1 MDQKVVCVFLIML
14 GVSHGLQCYVYPT
27 SIEDMA
33 DNADNFDPATA
44 EKETCDEDED
54 VCVKSLDYSK

>member
-14 GVSHGLQCYVYPT
+14 GMSYGLQCYVYPT
-27 SIEDMA
+27 SIEEMGMD
-33 DNADNFDPATA
+33 FDPATA

-54 VCVKSLDYSK
+54 VCIKSISK

>member
-27 SIEDMA
+27 SIEDTG
-33 DNADNFDPATA
+33 NFDPATA
-44 EKETCDEDED
+44 TKETCDEDDD
-54 VCVKSLDYSK
+54 VCIKSIDYSK